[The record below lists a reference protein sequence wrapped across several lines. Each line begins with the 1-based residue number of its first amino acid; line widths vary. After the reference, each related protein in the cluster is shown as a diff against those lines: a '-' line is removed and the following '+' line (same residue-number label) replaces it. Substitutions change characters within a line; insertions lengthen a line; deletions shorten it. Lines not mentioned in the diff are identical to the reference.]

1 MSANTNGLPPDV
13 ILPVNPMAVSKKDEP
28 VYEEVRDGWR
38 ETFETIS
45 FVVFLVLMLKAFVAE
60 AYVIPTGSMATTLL
74 GDHMFLECPRCGQ
87 KYGVNASNGGEH
99 LEQVQQDG
107 GKKML
112 KLEGCCQNC
121 QFVISNPAESVEG
134 GDKVLVLKPVF
145 DMFKPHR
152 HDSVV
157 FKYPLGPQ
165 KDFGAYNYIKRL
177 WGLPGEK
184 LAIWGGDV
192 YLAEKTG
199 DKETLSI
206 IRKAPDKMLRMR
218 RLVNNNDLINP
229 GYNPPL
235 NTSWQPLNEKLDAP
249 AAGATAWEPADHGKI
264 WTGMSKGEGMQ
275 WLRYQHQFQPINR
288 DGKPLGNPP
297 VDGPHLITNY
307 MAYNHME
314 NRFQQSDEDWVGDL
328 MIESEVEVQDSKGQF
343 VLQLRK
349 GVVIAEARFNLETG
363 KCTVVVLKNGKEISS
378 REESTVVNSKGR
390 HLVRFANF
398 DQRLTVWVGSRLI
411 FGDGMEYP
419 DLSDEERGPR
429 LNDFLPASIG
439 VDQAKVVVR
448 KLSLWRDIYY
458 SRDPQ
463 LLDASVSPDALAISK
478 TEFRELAAKGD
489 LSSIRRN
496 AWLPYYPAA
505 VKIGENTGGMGLPA
519 FYPKADPTH
528 PSDRFNADEFFMLGD
543 NSLASQDS
551 RYWGQVPQRM
561 LLGQAIW
568 VYWPFRNFASIR

>member
-1 MSANTNGLPPDV
+1 MSESSSLPTDV
-13 ILPVNPMAVSKKDEP
+13 VQPVDPKAVSKKDEP

-74 GDHMFLECPRCGQ
+74 GDHMFLECPRCGL
-87 KYGVNASNGGEH
+87 KYAVNASNGGER

-107 GKKML
+107 GRKML
-112 KLEGCCQNC
+112 RLQGCCQNC
-121 QFVISNPAESVEG
+121 QFVISNPAESVDG
-134 GDKVLVLKPVF
+134 GDKVLVLKPVY
-145 DMFKPHR
+145 DMFSPRR

-192 YLAEKTG
+192 YLVEKVG
-199 DKETLSI
+199 EKEQLKI
-206 IRKAPDKMLRMR
+206 IHKAPDKMLRMR

-229 GYNPPL
+229 TFNPPL
-235 NTSWQPLNEKLDAP
+235 NTSWQPLSEKLVTP
-249 AAGATAWEPADHGKI
+249 AAGTSAWEPTDHGKI
-264 WTGMSKGEGMQ
+264 WVAKSKSEGMD
-275 WLRYQHQFQPINR
+275 WLRYQHQFQPVKTGGIT
-288 DGKPLGNPP
+288 LGNPP
-297 VDGPHLITNY
+297 VDGPHLITNF
-307 MAYNHME
+307 MAYNHIE
-314 NRFQQSDEDWVGDL
+314 DRFQQDAVDWVGDL
-328 MIESEVEVQDSKGQF
+328 MIEAEVEPQESKGQL
-343 VLQLRK
+343 VLQLNK
-349 GVVIAEARFNLETG
+349 GVITAEARFNLETG
-363 KCTVVVLKNGKEISS
+363 KCTVVLLKNGKEVSTHEANTSLNS
-378 REESTVVNSKGR
+378 RSKQ
-390 HLVRFANF
+390 LVRFANF
-398 DQRLTVWVGSRLI
+398 DQRLTLWVGSRLI
-411 FGDGMEYP
+411 FGDGIEYA

-429 LNDFLPASIG
+429 LADMMPASIG
-439 VDQAKVVVR
+439 VNQANVVIR
-448 KLSLWRDIYY
+448 KISLWRDIYY

-463 LLDASVSPDALAISK
+463 LLDAHVSPEGLAMTK
-478 TEFRELAAKGD
+478 QEFRELAGKGD
-489 LSSIRRN
+489 LSTTRRN
-496 AWLPYYPAA
+496 GWLPYYPST
-505 VKIGENTGGMGLPA
+505 VRMGEYTGGMGLPA
-519 FYPKADPTH
+519 FYPKVDATH
-528 PSDRFNADEFFMLGD
+528 PSDRFNADEYFMLGD